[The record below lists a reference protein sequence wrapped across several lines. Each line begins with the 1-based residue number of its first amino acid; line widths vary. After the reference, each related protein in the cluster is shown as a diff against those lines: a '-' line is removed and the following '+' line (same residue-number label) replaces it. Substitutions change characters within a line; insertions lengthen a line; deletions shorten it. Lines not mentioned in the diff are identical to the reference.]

1 MKLKYLPHYTYEDYQ
16 KWQGDWELLEGIPY
30 AMASPKLT
38 NQIVLTKL
46 VFILNTAINE
56 KDCPCIPVVEVDW
69 VISENTVVR
78 PDLSVI
84 CEGFDQDY
92 IRRPPILVAEI
103 VSESTK
109 RMDEEIKFELYREE
123 GVKYYLLLYPENR
136 SWKLYENVS
145 KRFLQKHGAELE
157 LKNCKINLDIER
169 VWR

>member
-1 MKLKYLPHYTYEDYQ
+1 
-16 KWQGDWELLEGIPY
+16 
-30 AMASPKLT
+30 
-38 NQIVLTKL
+38 
-46 VFILNTAINE
+46 
-56 KDCPCIPVVEVDW
+56 
-69 VISENTVVR
+69 
-78 PDLSVI
+78 
-84 CEGFDQDY
+84 
-92 IRRPPILVAEI
+92 

-109 RMDEEIKFELYREE
+109 RMDEEIKFELYRQE